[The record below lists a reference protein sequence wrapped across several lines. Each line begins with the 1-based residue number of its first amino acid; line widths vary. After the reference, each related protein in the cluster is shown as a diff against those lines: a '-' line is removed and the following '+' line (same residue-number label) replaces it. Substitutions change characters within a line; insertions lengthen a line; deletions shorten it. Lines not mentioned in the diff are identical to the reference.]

1 MTVNREALTVKGV
14 PAGDTLLGGGAGENA
29 MLSRRVVGQG
39 GARSLK
45 GSLARAAGAGLR
57 GHRSGE
63 RGGVVRAARTVSV
76 EAVFLDGARNLIIA
90 KGAGDVARR

>member
-1 MTVNREALTVKGV
+1 
-14 PAGDTLLGGGAGENA
+14 

-45 GSLARAAGAGLR
+45 GSLARAAGTGLR
-57 GHRSGE
+57 SHRSGE

-90 KGAGDVARR
+90 KGAGDVAGR